1 MKKFIS
7 FVLTFCFVFSLFSV
21 FGINSSAEEY
31 STEMPE
37 IKEYGFV
44 TVEDGVKIEYGIYGD
59 TAAEPMVLLPCN
71 GGDMHNLDGSVLPE
85 LSEHFKVI
93 TVSPRG
99 TGNSERGEC
108 ELTFEV
114 EANDL
119 KCMLD
124 ELGIEKAH
132 FFGYS
137 DGGNL
142 AIVFAVNYPDRVLSL
157 VPVGA
162 NISPWG
168 TKINSQLPIVTKYI
182 KYCIEAKRTGDPQ
195 IAIKRDI
202 QKMMVT
208 QPSLK
213 FKDLKKITAPTL
225 NVFADDDMMYPW
237 HSKRITRS
245 IPGAQELRIPDSGHS
260 DILEFKDELFGKMFD
275 FYKSIGAMQL

>member
-1 MKKFIS
+1 MKKILS
-7 FVLTFCFVFSLFSV
+7 LILSLCFVLSSFSLFAV
-21 FGINSSAEEY
+21 NFSAEEY
-31 STEMPE
+31 AKEMPE
-37 IKEYGFV
+37 MNKYGFV
-44 TVEDGVKIEYGIYGD
+44 AVDDGAKIEYGIYGD
-59 TAAEPMVLLPCN
+59 MTKEPMILLPCN

-85 LSEHFKVI
+85 LAQHFMVI

-108 ELTFEV
+108 ELTFER
-114 EANDL
+114 EAKDL
-119 KCMLD
+119 ACLMD
-124 ELGIEKAH
+124 ELEIEKAH

-182 KYCIEAKRTGDPQ
+182 KYAIEAWITKDPE
-195 IAIKRDI
+195 IALKRDI

-208 QPSLK
+208 EPSLK

-225 NVFADDDMMYPW
+225 NIYADDDMMWPW
-237 HSKRITRS
+237 HSQRITRS
-245 IPGAQELRIPDSGHS
+245 IPGATELRVPDSGHS
-260 DILEFKDELFGKMFD
+260 DILEFKNELFTSMFEL
-275 FYKSIGAMQL
+275 YKGIGAM